1 MVMVQQKTTVLYL
14 IDTLEMGGAEKSLV
28 EITSRFKSI
37 TPVFIHIYNG
47 DSLKENLVQNGIE
60 VHSLAINEQYGYKQA
75 QQRLIP
81 MIEKIKPDII
91 HASLTRSVLISRRLK
106 KEFKEIPLVNSFTSN
121 SYIHTRY
128 RNLSVSRK
136 IKLKYIQWKDRRS
149 AKLADLFISN
159 SQEIKKNNVKALGIP
174 AEKIKVIPRGRSSK
188 LLNPENFDSTELKRN
203 QGLENFTVI
212 LNVGRLIKTKGQL
225 DLIKAFSGIRKKVPQ
240 SILLIAGE
248 GPYRQRL
255 EAEIEKEGLEQYVRL
270 LGNRSDIPQL
280 LAMADIFVFPT
291 YLEGLPGSLI
301 EAMMSKKAIL
311 CSNIPEN
318 KECLPEA
325 GGKFFSPGDIPKLS
339 DLLEESLRN
348 KSVLDDMSKIAY
360 RHALENFEI
369 GKVAEVYEETYH
381 NLRERNS

>member
-1 MVMVQQKTTVLYL
+1 MDQQKTTVLYL

-37 TPVFIHIYNG
+37 TPVFIHIYKG

-60 VHSLAINEQYGYKQA
+60 VHSLEINEQYGYKKA

-128 RNLSVSRK
+128 RNLSISRK

-174 AEKIKVIPRGRSSK
+174 AEKIKVIPRGRSSE
-188 LLNPENFDSTELKRN
+188 LFNPENFNSAELKKK

-248 GPYRQRL
+248 GPYRQQL
-255 EAEIEKEGLEQYVRL
+255 EAEIEKEGLEEDVRL

-291 YLEGLPGSLI
+291 SLEGLPGSLI

-311 CSNIPEN
+311 CSDIPEN
-318 KECLPEA
+318 KECLPDA

-348 KSVLDDMSKIAY
+348 KGALNGMSEIAY

-369 GKVAEVYEETYH
+369 GKVAQVYEETYH
-381 NLRERNS
+381 NLRERNP